1 MEVVAID
8 KAPKPLLTQVQA
20 AFRRDDAADRI
31 ALVWPDPLP
40 HSCYHGELD
49 GHQVTLKFC
58 VSELAM
64 REALVEHQGGA
75 RLILVS
81 RFDVVHLARDVLAR
95 LWRNEPQRI
104 SPWKTLEQ
112 LTSVHSVDPRLPRKY
127 GKWMAEALLACYD
140 RYAGIIEFGEVM
152 DHDTAWRALALGY
165 LNYNQPTVDLGS
177 LFEWSLAKEK
187 ISGAEMPQEM
197 SAHMADWFQPYVG
210 ELAPVL
216 SRLVL
221 SEATDDLLA
230 IGLACAVLYSEE
242 AVAAEWV
249 PVATVYTAR
258 GKFSERQLAGAN
270 VKNQLLWQLGQGAE
284 QYVLKRLA
292 DSGAGYAAVK
302 GVLSKAEQLLA
313 SIDVLPM
320 VECSNVLPAGFRSR
334 LQQFAQAL
342 DKSTTK
348 AGTSAAY
355 QALKRLRA
363 HALSVMPARQEQIE
377 RAQMALRLAQWLES
391 MPANGSGIASAE
403 QGLLSYL
410 DHSGFVDWARTKI
423 WAGDADEGLS
433 QVYQRL
439 VDKVS
444 ARREAENYAVAHHLD
459 VIARG
464 DALNARLVYVEQA
477 LETLLAPIAEKNP
490 VLLLVLDGMSQAVFT
505 ELVEDMVRHSWVEL
519 RPESIPQS
527 RCLVSA
533 LPSITKVSRCSLL
546 SGALREGLAADE
558 KSAFSGH
565 PLLKRIASTKTPPV
579 LFHKQDLPQQV
590 SGALSSSVRAT
601 IASTESRI
609 VAAVINAIDD
619 QLSGSSQ
626 MTTVWKLTSID
637 ILSQIL
643 EAARE
648 AGRVV
653 VMTSDHGHVLDHDSF
668 YLDAQSSGERYHLSL
683 NNVRDQEILV
693 KGTRVVTEQRAA
705 ILPWSEK
712 VRYSKTRSMGYH
724 GGASLQELVI
734 PFGVFVSAGEE
745 NVLPGW
751 REVPVYKPQWWM
763 LEEAVVPSI
772 PLKEVVVQKSPK
784 VKQETVAR
792 MDDLFAAPP
801 EPAEKKDWIENLFNS
816 AAYRDMRARVGR
828 LPITEEEL
836 TALLKLLD
844 RSSGQ
849 VMHSVVVRELNKPE
863 LRMRGFLSAAQRLLN
878 VDGYPILQLNRE
890 SQTIT
895 LDIRALKIQFDL

>member
-1 MEVVAID
+1 MVAID

-20 AFRRDDAADRI
+20 ALRRDEAADRI
-31 ALVWPDPLP
+31 ALVWPDPLS
-40 HSCYHGELD
+40 HTCYHGELE
-49 GHQVTLKFC
+49 GHQVTLKYC

-64 REALVEHQGGA
+64 REALVEHRGVS
-75 RLILVS
+75 RLVVVS
-81 RFDVVHLARDVLAR
+81 RFDVVQLARDVLAR

-112 LTSVHSVDPRLPRKY
+112 LTSVQSIDPRLPRKY

-140 RYAGIIEFGEVM
+140 RYAGRIQFGEVM
-152 DHDTAWRALALGY
+152 DHDTAWRALVLGY
-165 LNYNQPTVDLGS
+165 LNYNLPSVDLDS
-177 LFEWSLAKEK
+177 VFEWSLAKGK
-187 ISGAEMPQEM
+187 IPGAEIPHEV
-197 SAHMADWFQPYVG
+197 STHLADWFQPFIG

-216 SRLVL
+216 SRLIL
-221 SEATDDLLA
+221 SDAADLLA
-230 IGLACAVLYSEE
+230 IGLACAVLYSD
-242 AVAAEWV
+242 VAAKAEWV
-249 PVATVYTAR
+249 PVAVVYTAR

-270 VKNQLLWQLGQGAE
+270 VKNQLLLQLGQEAE
-284 QYVLKRLA
+284 RYVLKRLA
-292 DSGAGYAAVK
+292 DGGVGYGAVK

-320 VECSNVLPAGFRSR
+320 VECSNVLPAGFRFR
-334 LQQFAQAL
+334 LQRFALAL
-342 DKSTTK
+342 DKSTAK
-348 AGTSAAY
+348 AGASAAY
-355 QALKRLRA
+355 QALKKLRT

-377 RAQMALRLAQWLES
+377 RAQMALRLAQWLEFVS
-391 MPANGSGIASAE
+391 ANGAAVASAE
-403 QGLLSYL
+403 QGLLAYL
-410 DHSGFVDWARTKI
+410 EHSGFVDWARTKI
-423 WAGDADEGLS
+423 WAGDADEVLS

-444 ARREAENYAVAHHLD
+444 ARRESENYAMAQHLE

-464 DALNARLVYVEQA
+464 DALSPRLVYVEQA

-490 VLLLVLDGMSQAVFT
+490 VLLLVLDGMSQAVFS
-505 ELVEDMVRHSWVEL
+505 ELIEDLVRHSWVEL
-519 RPESIPQS
+519 RPESVSQA

-546 SGALREGLAADE
+546 SGALREGLAVEE

-565 PLLKRIASTKTPPV
+565 PLLKRIASTKAAPV
-579 LFHKQDLPQQV
+579 LFHKQELPQQS

-626 MTTVWKLTSID
+626 MTNAWKLTSID
-637 ILSQIL
+637 ILSQML

-653 VMTSDHGHVLDHDSF
+653 VITSDHGHVLDHDSS

-683 NNVRDQEILV
+683 DNVRDQEVLV
-693 KGTRVVTEQRAA
+693 KGGRVVTEQRTAV
-705 ILPWSEK
+705 LPWSEK
-712 VRYSKTRSMGYH
+712 VRYSKTRSLGYH

-734 PFGVFVSAGEE
+734 PFGVFVSVGEE
-745 NVLPGW
+745 DVLPGW
-751 REVPVYKPQWWM
+751 REVPVYKPQWWL
-763 LEEAVVPSI
+763 LEEGAATEAPA
-772 PLKEVVVQKSPK
+772 KEVAPQRAPK

-801 EPAEKKDWIENLFNS
+801 EITAKTDWIEKLFNS
-816 AAYRDMRARVGR
+816 TVYKDMRARVGR

-836 TALLKLLD
+836 AALLRLLD

-849 VMHSVVVRELNKPE
+849 LMHSVIVRELNKPE
-863 LRMRGFLSAAQRLLN
+863 HRMRGFLSAAQRLLN
-878 VDGYPILQLNRE
+878 VDGYPILQLIRE
-890 SQTIT
+890 SQTIK
-895 LDIRALKIQFDL
+895 LDISALKVQFEL